1 MKLGSLCVYC
11 GSRPGIRPVYVEQAA
26 LLGRML
32 AERDIALVYGGAS
45 IGVMG
50 AVADATLAAGG
61 RVIGVIPRALAEK
74 EVAHAGLS
82 ELHIVDSMHTRK
94 AKMAEVS
101 DAFVALPGGIG
112 TFEELFEVWTWLQL
126 GFHAKPV
133 SLLNTG
139 GYWNDLLRFLDH
151 ARDEAF
157 LSPEQRALLQIS
169 DTPAELL
176 ATLAAWQAPAGR
188 RWVGPGET

>member
-1 MKLGSLCVYC
+1 MKLRVYC
-11 GSRPGIRPVYVEQAA
+11 GSRPGARPIYVEQAA
-26 LLGRML
+26 ALGRLL

-50 AVADATLAAGG
+50 AAADAALAAGG

-74 EVAHAGLS
+74 EVAHSRLT
-82 ELHIVDSMHTRK
+82 ELHVVDSMHTRK
-94 AKMAEVS
+94 AKMAELS

-133 SLLNTG
+133 SLLNTA
-139 GYWNDLLRFLDH
+139 GYWDGLLAFLDH

-157 LSPEQRALLQIS
+157 LNADHRKLLQVG
-169 DTPAELL
+169 DTPEALL
-176 ATLAAWQAPAGR
+176 ATFAAWQAPTAR